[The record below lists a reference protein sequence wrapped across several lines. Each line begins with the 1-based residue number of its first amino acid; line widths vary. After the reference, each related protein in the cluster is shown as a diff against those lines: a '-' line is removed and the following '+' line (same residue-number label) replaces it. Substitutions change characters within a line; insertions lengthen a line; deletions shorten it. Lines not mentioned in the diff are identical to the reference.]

1 MNIWLTV
8 LLFILGIILTV
19 KGGDWFVDA
28 ASWIAEVFGI
38 PKFVVGATIVSLATT
53 LPEMLVSTLAAGQG
67 KVDMAIGNAVGSVT
81 ANTAMILA
89 LALMFMP
96 IVFHR
101 RASWRQSALLIAAA
115 AVLWLA
121 SLTGTF
127 ALWGSVALLLIFAL
141 YIWEN
146 LRNARS
152 ASNNTE
158 TRTVATKKEKLEN
171 GLKFLVGA
179 AAIVGGSQLL
189 VNSGSDLA
197 AYFGVPERVI
207 ALTLVAIGTSL
218 PELVTTI
225 TAIVKKQSSLSVGNI
240 IGANTIDLTLIL
252 PLCAVIN
259 GGTLPVSAQSVAIDL
274 PVCLAVLLIAL
285 IPLLWRERG
294 SKVQGGLL
302 LAAYVGYMVM
312 VL

>member
-1 MNIWLTV
+1 MNIWITV
-8 LLFILGIILTV
+8 LLFVLGVALTV

-28 ASWIAEVFGI
+28 ASWIAEIFGI

-89 LALMFMP
+89 IALMFMR

-101 RASWRQSALLIAAA
+101 RASWRQSALLVAAG

-121 SLTGTF
+121 SLTGTL
-127 ALWGSVALLLIFAL
+127 AMWGSIALLLIFAL
-141 YIWEN
+141 YIAEN
-146 LRNARS
+146 LRNARAGVSESKEKVS
-152 ASNNTE
+152 ATG
-158 TRTVATKKEKLEN
+158 KEKLTN
-171 GLKFLVGA
+171 GLKFVVGA

-189 VNSGSDLA
+189 VNSGSELA

-207 ALTLVAIGTSL
+207 ALTLVAVGTSL

-252 PLCAVIN
+252 PICALIN
-259 GGTLPVSAQSVAIDL
+259 GGTLPVAAQSIAIDL
-274 PVCLAVLLIAL
+274 PVCLAVLLIA
-285 IPLLWRERG
+285 IVPLLWRERG
-294 SKVQGGLL
+294 SKLQGGLL